1 MVFRSYY
8 CIWYVVLVLCV
19 LKYIIWDFNLKI
31 KIKWICIFFYNE
43 VEILLVKNGI
53 EEVDVLIN
61 KFILNLFLNYKEMV
75 FKD

>member
-1 MVFRSYY
+1 M
-8 CIWYVVLVLCV
+8 
-19 LKYIIWDFNLKI
+19 NLY
-31 KIKWICIFFYNE
+31 FFYNE